1 MNKHI
6 PIKDI
11 VELFAIVESGKS
23 VVCNR
28 VDTWIVD
35 GKKQEKLSKIWQL
48 EKVSEDEYCYKTF
61 GGYGRAIKHFFFIDS
76 SKVDKPISKYYD
88 NFKLAFCSI
97 LSEFCNDKDYLKNIV
112 SDELLFYEN
121 KYILR
126 YADNCLLY
134 QKKYPQQANEH
145 IFTTFKTRQTL
156 GSNKSGEEA
165 IREALNAHIATIYP
179 NGIRHDEYC
188 TLSSSSRADS
198 VVFNRDSIHVYEIKS
213 AKDSFARL
221 AKQIEDYRKY
231 AERITLVM
239 DIKKE
244 SAFIKNHAHKYK
256 DIEVL
261 FYYGPDTKLKRASKG
276 KKLIPTTKKIDL
288 LWKNEL
294 YEQVCFSIHGISKL
308 SQFELANLASY
319 LFVKKQAHDIVNE
332 VLYTRHKKSIG
343 KERMSRG
350 DVNMVRILQR
360 YQLDTSTLQAKTD
373 KFLHKHTRRKKNEF
387 QK

>member
-6 PIKDI
+6 LIKDI
-11 VELFAIVESGKS
+11 VELFAIVESGRS

-28 VDTWIVD
+28 VDTWIVNNE
-35 GKKQEKLSKIWQL
+35 EKETLSKIWQF

-61 GGYGRAIKHFFFIDS
+61 DGYNRAIKHFFFMDS
-76 SKVDKPISKYYD
+76 SKADRPISEYYN
-88 NFKLAFCSI
+88 NFRTALCSIMFNIYGDEEMLLKLAS
-97 LSEFCNDKDYLKNIV
+97 KNLLNYN
-112 SDELLFYEN
+112 SYTLNYTNSELLEDRQLNRIYMY
-121 KYILR
+121 K
-126 YADNCLLY
+126 
-134 QKKYPQQANEH
+134 
-145 IFTTFKTRQTL
+145 FTIFKTRQIL

-165 IREALNAHIATIYP
+165 IREVLNAHIATIYP

-198 VVFNRDSIHVYEIKS
+198 VVFNKDSMHVYEIKS
-213 AKDSFARL
+213 AKDSFVRL
-221 AKQIEDYRKY
+221 EKQIEDYRKY

-256 DIEVL
+256 DVEVL
-261 FYYGPDTKLKRASKG
+261 FYYGPGTKFKRASRG

-294 YEQVCFSIHGISKL
+294 YEQVCFFVHGISKL
-308 SQFELANLASY
+308 SQFELVDLVSY
-319 LFVKKQAHDIVNE
+319 LFTKKQAHDIVNE

-350 DVNMVRILQR
+350 DVDMARIFQR
-360 YQLDTSTLQAKTD
+360 YQLDNSILQVKTD
-373 KFLHKHTRRKKNEF
+373 KFLYKYTRSNNGVD
-387 QK
+387 